1 MHLSHD
7 MENME
12 MKKLAFRM
20 SVPMI
25 LSMIS
30 LALYNLVDGAFV
42 SAVSK
47 DALTAISLA
56 QPVQSI
62 MTAVAL
68 GTAVGANS
76 LLSRKLGEKK
86 ENEINKIVA
95 NTFMLN
101 ILGWFI
107 AAILGYF
114 GVEAFI
120 KFFVQN
126 ETVVNYGIT
135 YLSICMIYSLGL
147 FMQTTFEKIFEALGK
162 PSYSMLDNLA
172 GCIVNIILDIVLIFG
187 FWKIPPM
194 GIKGAA
200 IATIIAQFSATFLGV
215 MKLHH
220 LELELKLKDFLL
232 SKEVIKEIYVVGFPT
247 IVLESIS
254 AFVTMILN
262 KIFATFSEDAIPI
275 WGLYIRVQS
284 FLFMIVYGLNNA
296 MVPIVAYNY
305 GAKNK
310 QRVKEA
316 LKIFMTAAETIM
328 LLGTMFFIFGTNVI
342 MDIFHAEE
350 SLRVAGTVALRIL
363 SLGFVFAGISIVLSG
378 LYQAIGKG
386 KYSLVIFILRQLSI
400 NIPLLYII
408 GKYVSIHYMWSAFVL
423 SEILAMVV
431 AVLFM
436 KKIKKEVIEE

>member
-20 SVPMI
+20 SVPTI

-30 LALYNLVDGAFV
+30 LALYNLVDGAMV
-42 SAVSK
+42 SAVSQN
-47 DALTAISLA
+47 ALTAISLA

-76 LLSRKLGEKK
+76 LLSRKLGEQK
-86 ENEINKIVA
+86 EEEVNKIVA
-95 NTFMLN
+95 NTFTLN
-101 ILGWFI
+101 ILGWLFT
-107 AAILGYF
+107 AILGYF
-114 GVEAFI
+114 GAEAFI
-120 KFFVQN
+120 RFFVQN
-126 ETVVNYGIT
+126 ETVVQLGIT

-172 GCIVNIILDIVLIFG
+172 ACIINIILDIVLIFG
-187 FWKIPPM
+187 WWKIPAM

-200 IATIIAQFSATFLGV
+200 LATIIAQFSALLLGAF
-215 MKLHH
+215 KLHH
-220 LELELKLKDFLL
+220 LELNLKIKDFIP
-232 SKEVIKEIYVVGFPT
+232 SKEVVKNIYIVGFPT

-262 KIFATFSEDAIPI
+262 KIFATFSEEAIPV

-310 QRVKEA
+310 KRVKEA
-316 LKIFMTAAETIM
+316 LKIFLISAEAIM
-328 LLGTMFFIFGTNVI
+328 LIGMMFFIFGTDMI
-342 MDIFHAEE
+342 LDLFHAEE
-350 SLRVAGTVALRIL
+350 SLRIAGSVALKLL
-363 SLGFVFAGISIVLSG
+363 SLGFGFAGVSLVLSG
-378 LYQAIGKG
+378 FYQAIGKG

-408 GKYVSIHYMWSAFVL
+408 GKFVSIHYMWLAFVL
-423 SEILAMVV
+423 SEILAMSISLV
-431 AVLFM
+431 FM

>member
-30 LALYNLVDGAFV
+30 IALYNLVDAAFV
-42 SAVSK
+42 SRISK

-62 MTAVAL
+62 MTAITL

-86 ENEINKIVA
+86 ENEVNKIVA

-101 ILGWFI
+101 IVGWLI
-107 AAILGYF
+107 TAILGYF
-114 GVEAFI
+114 GAEAFI
-120 KFFVQN
+120 RFFVKN
-126 ETVVNYGIT
+126 ETVVNLGIT

-172 GCIVNIILDIVLIFG
+172 ACVINIILDIILIFG
-187 FWKIPPM
+187 FWKIPAM

-200 IATIIAQFSATFLGV
+200 IATIIAQFSATLLG
-215 MKLHH
+215 MFKLHH
-220 LELELKLKDFLL
+220 LELKLKFKDFLP
-232 SKEVIKEIYVVGFPT
+232 SKEVIKGIYIVGFPT

-262 KIFATFSEDAIPI
+262 KILGIFSEDAIPV
-275 WGLYIRVQS
+275 WGLYVRVQS

-316 LKIFMTAAETIM
+316 LKIFMIAAETIM
-328 LLGTMFFIFGTNVI
+328 FTGTLFFIFGTDI
-342 MDIFHAEE
+342 ILDIFKAEE
-350 SLRVAGTVALRIL
+350 NLRFAGSVALKIL

-378 LYQAIGKG
+378 IFQAIGKG
-386 KYSLVIFILRQLSI
+386 KYSLVIFVLRQLSI
-400 NIPLLYII
+400 NIPILYII
-408 GKYVSIHYMWSAFVL
+408 GKFVSIHYMWGAFVL
-423 SEILAMVV
+423 SEILAMIV
-431 AVLFM
+431 ALIFM